1 MFNLPDTT
9 KRTETNAKMAQLVDQ
24 VMAVSD
30 TTVGRNE
37 DFEVR
42 YRGQLTRDSE
52 EAFDYLEAEFKALKH
67 TPWFRIEDGVHV
79 IYAISGVVNVKE
91 GKPIRNLILFILTAI
106 TVLQTGAMHQLGHE
120 GIVVETF
127 GEMLQISL
135 TQIYKGWPFA
145 VSLLAI
151 LLAHEFGHYF
161 AARYHKS
168 PASLPFFI
176 PFPFSPF
183 GTFGAIISMKAP
195 IKNRKILTDI
205 GVAGP
210 FAGFIVA
217 LPVLYIGI
225 SLSELSVVPQEAVLE
240 GNSIVYLL
248 MKYLVHG
255 ELLPRPVTYGEMN
268 PLVWWARF
276 FFTGQP
282 LPIGGPDILMHPVA
296 WAGWAGILVTGLNLL
311 PVGQLDGGHA
321 ASVLFG
327 KKALFFVP
335 VVIALLVPLA
345 FFWIG
350 WWLWIGLI
358 LLMGRQKA
366 PLLDEITPVNPM
378 RKALAIGALVLFVL
392 VFTPIPL
399 QGL

>member
-1 MFNLPDTT
+1 M
-9 KRTETNAKMAQLVDQ
+9 R
-24 VMAVSD
+24 VSD
-30 TTVGRNE
+30 STIGRSE
-37 DFEVR
+37 EFAMR
-42 YRGQLTRDSE
+42 FRGTLTRDSE
-52 EAFDYLEAEFKALKH
+52 DAFDFLESKFADLKH
-67 TPWFRIEDGVHV
+67 TPWFREEDGEHV
-79 IYAISGVVNVKE
+79 IYAMSGIVKVDD
-91 GKPIRNLILFILTAI
+91 GKPIRNLILFILTTL
-106 TVLQTGAMHQLGHE
+106 TVLQTGAMHQLSHE
-120 GIVVETF
+120 GVEVATF
-127 GEMLQISL
+127 GEMFQLSL

-161 AARYHKS
+161 AARYHKA

-176 PFPFSPF
+176 PFPLSLF
-183 GTFGAIISMKAP
+183 GTFGAVISMRAP

-225 SLSELSVVPQEAVLE
+225 ALSELTVVPENAALE
-240 GNSIVYLL
+240 GNSLVYLI

-255 ELLPRPVTYGEMN
+255 ELLPRPTSYGDSS
-268 PLVWWARF
+268 PLMWWASF
-276 FFTGQP
+276 FFTGRP

-296 WAGWAGILVTGLNLL
+296 WAGWAGLLVTGINLL

-327 KKALFFVP
+327 KNALYFVP
-335 VVIALLVPLA
+335 AVILVLLPLA
-345 FFWIG
+345 FFWQG
-350 WWLWIGLI
+350 WWLWIALI
-358 LLMGRQKA
+358 LFLGRQKA
-366 PLLDEITPVNPM
+366 PLLDEITQIDPT
-378 RKALAIGALVLFVL
+378 RKALAIGALVLFLL

-399 QGL
+399 QGI